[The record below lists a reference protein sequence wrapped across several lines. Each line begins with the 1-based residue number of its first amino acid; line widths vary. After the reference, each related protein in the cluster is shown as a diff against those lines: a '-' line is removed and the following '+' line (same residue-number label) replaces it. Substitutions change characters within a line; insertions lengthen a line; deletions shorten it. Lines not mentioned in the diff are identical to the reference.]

1 MGSIFCDLR
10 SRWRRYVVT
19 LNIKTTEPERVGV
32 LLRLSPMQK
41 PISQIF
47 LETAQSDL
55 SVARFLYQNGDF
67 PHAIFSL
74 QQSVEKTIK
83 ALGLQAGLVSFD
95 ELSKKIGHKAFR
107 LAGVSAKAT
116 AEQTKSVLQLI
127 EAKHPVLEF
136 LPAMPKKDFQKYLD
150 KLRSSEAKIWSIQP
164 TEYSEP
170 SDEELSELFQAFQ
183 TTSEISFEFV
193 PEEFRD
199 FIDLWLD
206 DVSQKSL
213 IAQNEIDEAKIVFS
227 DLENIQLMVEAVQ
240 KAIRIEIWFA
250 HILIPLSIITSA
262 HESGSRYPCA
272 ECGHHPTEYYQ
283 KGLPIVDRFEE
294 LAEWQ
299 SKCLEVIQQFIDN
312 K

>member
-1 MGSIFCDLR
+1 
-10 SRWRRYVVT
+10 
-19 LNIKTTEPERVGV
+19 
-32 LLRLSPMQK
+32 MQK
-41 PISQIF
+41 SISRKF

-55 SVARFLYQNGDF
+55 SAARLLHQNEAF

-74 QQSVEKTIK
+74 QQSIEKTIK
-83 ALGLQAGLVSFD
+83 AVGLQVGLISFD
-95 ELSKKIGHKAFR
+95 ELRTKRIGHNAFR
-107 LAGVSAKAT
+107 LSAIGAKAM

-136 LPAMPKKDFQKYLD
+136 LPAMPKKDFQEYLD

-164 TEYSEP
+164 TEYGEP
-170 SDEELSELFQAFQ
+170 SDEELSELFHAFQ
-183 TTSEISFEFV
+183 TTSETSFEFV
-193 PEEFRD
+193 PEELRD

-206 DVSQKSL
+206 NISQKNL
-213 IAQNEIDEAKIVFS
+213 IAQNEIDELKMAFS
-227 DLENIQLMVEAVQ
+227 DFKNIHLIIDAVQ
-240 KAIRIEIWFA
+240 KAVRIEIWFA

-262 HESGSRYPCA
+262 HESDSRYPCA

-283 KGLPIVDRFEE
+283 KGLPIVDHFEE

-299 SKCLEVIQQFIDN
+299 SKCLEVIQEFIDN